1 MQMRTRVAGVLVT
14 AASAVAMMGAPAFA
28 SNSPSVGNITG
39 NGNISALSGN
49 NVQIPVLIPV
59 NFCGNALVL
68 GWLADIGAPDT
79 RRVSGALGRGYPG
92 HRSAGRPVPAEDWN
106 EMNPQTNSRP
116 EAGRSDPAAGH
127 PARLAVGVIGAG
139 RAGTALGVALA
150 RAGHQIV
157 AVSAVSEA
165 SLRRAHANFPD
176 AVVTDPGQVLG
187 HADLALAT
195 VPDDALPDLIAG
207 LAATR
212 APLEGRMLAHASG
225 RYGVT
230 VLEEAV
236 RQGALPLALHPV
248 MTFTG
253 RSDDVDRLRGTSF
266 GVTAP
271 EVLRPAAEALVIE
284 MGGEPV
290 FIPEEHRD
298 LYHAAL
304 ASAANH
310 LITLVA
316 QAADLLRTAG
326 VAEPA
331 RLLGPLLS
339 ASLDN
344 ALRFGDAGLT
354 GPVARGD
361 AATVAAHVA
370 ALEAAP
376 AASTA
381 AVAAYVAMARLTADR
396 ALAAGLLKPADAERL
411 LDVLGGRP

>member
-1 MQMRTRVAGVLVT
+1 MAILVI
-14 AASAVAMMGAPAFA
+14 AP
-28 SNSPSVGNITG
+28 
-39 NGNISALSGN
+39 
-49 NVQIPVLIPV
+49 
-59 NFCGNALVL
+59 
-68 GWLADIGAPDT
+68 PDV
-79 RRVSGALGRGYPG
+79 RYP
-92 HRSAGRPVPAEDWN
+92 PAEDWN
-106 EMNPQTNSRP
+106 ELNPDMNAHPGAS
-116 EAGRSDPAAGH
+116 GSDPAAGH
-127 PARLAVGVIGAG
+127 PARLAVGIIGAG

-150 RAGHQIV
+150 RAGHQVV
-157 AVSAVSEA
+157 AASAVSEA

-176 AVVTDPGQVLG
+176 ALITDPGQVLRR
-187 HADLALAT
+187 ADLALLT
-195 VPDDALPDLIAG
+195 VPDDVLPGLIAG
-207 LAATR
+207 LAATG
-212 APLEGRMLAHASG
+212 APLEGRLLAHASG

-236 RQGALPLALHPV
+236 RHGALPLALHPV

-253 RSDDVDRLRGTSF
+253 RSDDVDRLRGTCF

-290 FIPEEHRD
+290 FIGEEHRD

-310 LITLVA
+310 LVTLVA
-316 QAADLLRTAG
+316 QAADLLSTAG

-370 ALEAAP
+370 ALEAA
-376 AASTA
+376 AGTSAAAAAGASTA

>member
-1 MQMRTRVAGVLVT
+1 MN
-14 AASAVAMMGAPAFA
+14 PD
-28 SNSPSVGNITG
+28 SNSHPGPSG
-39 NGNISALSGN
+39 
-49 NVQIPVLIPV
+49 
-59 NFCGNALVL
+59 
-68 GWLADIGAPDT
+68 
-79 RRVSGALGRGYPG
+79 
-92 HRSAGRPVPAEDWN
+92 
-106 EMNPQTNSRP
+106 
-116 EAGRSDPAAGH
+116 SDPAAGH
-127 PARLAVGVIGAG
+127 PARLAVGIIGSG

-150 RAGHQIV
+150 RAGHQVV
-157 AVSAVSEA
+157 AASAVSDA
-165 SLRRAHANFPD
+165 SLRRAHANFPG
-176 AVVTDPGQVLG
+176 AVITDPGEVLRR
-187 HADLALAT
+187 ADLALLT
-195 VPDDALPDLIAG
+195 VPDDVLPGLIAG
-207 LAATR
+207 LAATG
-212 APLEGRMLAHASG
+212 APHQGRMLAHASG

-253 RSDDVDRLRGTSF
+253 RSDDVDRLRGTCF

-310 LITLVA
+310 LVTLVA

-361 AATVAAHVA
+361 AATVAAH
-370 ALEAAP
+370 EAAAGTSARL
-376 AASTA
+376 AAADTSAAAAAGASAA